1 MAEIIDVVTAVKR
14 GDSIQVTIP
23 ARLVKRLGIRKG
35 DRLAV
40 YLTWDDEAKTE
51 AILYVP
57 VRAPGPGP
65 ETQAPG
71 VHDEVLPAEASMKKR
86 GQLSK
91 ARRADRARSPS
102 GRDQEEP
109 RPVLACDGGEE
120 SIVIRVICQ
129 LCGRTDLIDLNKPV
143 GPMPR
148 WDWFN
153 LNEFFDRPDMDWEI
167 WICPRCLA
175 RFWDEDFGL
184 DTDKLADELRHVL
197 TQELTAKLACDGG
210 R

>member
-65 ETQAPG
+65 EHAHLQHQAPG

-91 ARRADRARSPS
+91 ARRADRARSS
-102 GRDQEEP
+102 
-109 RPVLACDGGEE
+109 
-120 SIVIRVICQ
+120 
-129 LCGRTDLIDLNKPV
+129 
-143 GPMPR
+143 
-148 WDWFN
+148 
-153 LNEFFDRPDMDWEI
+153 
-167 WICPRCLA
+167 
-175 RFWDEDFGL
+175 
-184 DTDKLADELRHVL
+184 
-197 TQELTAKLACDGG
+197 ELTAKLACDGG
-210 R
+210 EPEITIYDYSEHSRAWIEVDRGTRTVHIVQVLPYNPPEKVAVSFLADELPKLMAALEKAKERLAEVMP